1 MGNFKLY
8 VAATTLQI
16 DIKNLKCAY
25 WIFKLSLGN
34 CLCASTVKLANITKM
49 SNLTRE
55 RPKTPTAEDITHDIA
70 CSSATDVV
78 YKLFKTENGTSA
90 AISIIAQMF

>member
-1 MGNFKLY
+1 
-8 VAATTLQI
+8 
-16 DIKNLKCAY
+16 
-25 WIFKLSLGN
+25 
-34 CLCASTVKLANITKM
+34 M

-90 AISIIAQMF
+90 VISIIAQMF